1 MKIERVNTI
10 DSTNEELIRRARV
23 GGMPQVLIAAEQ
35 LAGRG
40 RLGRSWV
47 STAGDGLYMSI
58 LIRPDIA
65 VEKAPLLSL
74 IMGLAAVRA
83 VKDVTGIEAMLK
95 WPNDLVINGK
105 KVAGILAASEIK
117 ETKLDFVVIGIGINM
132 FQESFQE
139 EIAKTAT
146 SLKLSGGTFIRED
159 LENSIV
165 KSFNRY
171 YDIFIRE
178 ESFRAF
184 TEEYNSLTVNVGRRV
199 RIIEPDN
206 EYEAESLGVN
216 EDGELIVRTDRGEL
230 KTIRSGEVS
239 VRGVYGYV

>member
-1 MKIERVNTI
+1 MNIERIDTI
-10 DSTNEELIRRARV
+10 DSTNEELVRRARV
-23 GGMPQVLIAAEQ
+23 GGQPQVLIAREQ
-35 LAGRG
+35 TAGKG

-47 STAGDGLYMSI
+47 STEGEGLYMSI

-74 IMGLAAVRA
+74 IMGLAAARA
-83 VKDVTGIEAMLK
+83 VKDVTGIEAKLK
-95 WPNDLVINGK
+95 WPNDLVIDGK

-117 ETKLDFVVIGIGINM
+117 NGNLDFVVIGIGVNM
-132 FQESFQE
+132 FQEQFPE
-139 EIAKTAT
+139 EIAATAT

-171 YDIFIRE
+171 YDNFIHE

-184 TEEYNSLTVNVGRRV
+184 MDEYNSLTVNVDRRV
-199 RIIEPDN
+199 KVIEPGN
-206 EYEAESLGVN
+206 EYEAESMGVN
-216 EDGELIVRTDRGEL
+216 EDGELIVRFDNGEIRS
-230 KTIRSGEVS
+230 IRSGEVS
-239 VRGVYGYV
+239 VRGVYGYI

>member
-1 MKIERVNTI
+1 MYIEHIDVI
-10 DSTNEELIRRARV
+10 DSTNLELIRRARV
-23 GGMPQVLIAAEQ
+23 GGMPQVLIAREQ
-35 LAGRG
+35 FAGRG

-58 LIRPDIA
+58 LIRPDIP
-65 VEKAPLLSL
+65 VDKAPLLSL
-74 IMGLAAVRA
+74 IMGLAAHEA
-83 VKDVTGIEAMLK
+83 IKEATGIETKLK
-95 WPNDLVINGK
+95 WPNDLVIDGK
-105 KVAGILAASEIK
+105 KVAGILASSEIK
-117 ETKLDFVVIGIGINM
+117 DGKPDFVVIGIGINM
-132 FQESFQE
+132 FHSEFPE
-139 EIAKTAT
+139 EIADTAT
-146 SLKLSGGTFIRED
+146 SLKLAGGTFIRED

-184 TEEYNSLTVNVGRRV
+184 MDEYNSLTVNVGRRV
-199 RIIEPDN
+199 KIIEPDN
-206 EYEAESLGVN
+206 EYEAESMGVN
-216 EDGELIVRTDRGEL
+216 DDGELIVRTDRGER

>member
-1 MKIERVNTI
+1 MNIERIDTI
-10 DSTNEELIRRARV
+10 DSTNEELVRRGRG
-23 GGMPQVLIAAEQ
+23 GGMPQGLIATEQ
-35 LAGRG
+35 TAGKG

-47 STAGDGLYMSI
+47 STEGEGLYMSI

-74 IMGLAAVRA
+74 IMGLAAARA
-83 VKDVTGIEAMLK
+83 VKDVTGIEAKLK
-95 WPNDLVINGK
+95 WPNDLVIDGK

-117 ETKLDFVVIGIGINM
+117 NGNLDFVVIGIGVNM
-132 FQESFQE
+132 FQKQFPE
-139 EIAKTAT
+139 EIAATAT
-146 SLKLSGGTFIRED
+146 SLKLSGATFIRED

-171 YDIFIRE
+171 YDIFIHE

-184 TEEYNSLTVNVGRRV
+184 MDEYNSLTVNVGRRV
-199 RIIEPDN
+199 KIIEPDN
-206 EYEAESLGVN
+206 EYEAESMGVN
-216 EDGELIVRTDRGEL
+216 DDGELIVRTDRGEL

-239 VRGVYGYV
+239 VRGVYGYI